1 MSKSLSTVSKSSSK
15 KNEPR
20 SRIPFKQTFRPLHQH
35 KRPSRHLS
43 LLELKSDEKN
53 SDIQRSLAVGLSV
66 SRGLLNNRL
75 YHIQAGSST
84 YLSTTAASVAS
95 YSITT
100 GPVLVAAVSATTVP
114 DITALNTLFDEVKV
128 CGITVR
134 YQPINP
140 FNRGA
145 VTVSV
150 PMALFWDDVDTFV
163 PANSLANFG
172 VLSNRFPM
180 FHAFNPDIPFSY
192 SFVRPTPMSEYDWTP
207 TSNYGAEPSTKGG
220 LYIVGDGTNTASI
233 NYGILEYSF
242 LFQFRLRV

>member
-1 MSKSLSTVSKSSSK
+1 MSKSLNSSRKSAGK
-15 KNEPR
+15 AEPR
-20 SRIPFKQTFRPLHQH
+20 ARVPFKQTYKTISQTQRV
-35 KRPSRHLS
+35 SRGLS
-43 LLELKSDEKN
+43 LLALQADEKN
-53 SDIQRSLAVGLSV
+53 SDIQKSLSVGIGV

-75 YHIQAGSST
+75 YHLQAGSAT

-95 YSITT
+95 FSITT
-100 GPVLVAAVSATTVP
+100 GPVLLSAVSATTVP

-140 FNRGA
+140 YNRGA

-150 PMALFWDDVDTFV
+150 PMALFWDDVDNFT

-172 VLSNRFPM
+172 VLSNRYPM
-180 FHAFNPDIPFSY
+180 FHAFSPDIPFSY
-192 SFVRPTPMSEYDWTP
+192 TFLRPTAMSEYDWSA
-207 TSNYGAEPSTKGG
+207 TSVYGNEPSTKGG